1 MVAASTGFSKACAL
15 LLENGANVFSVDQN
29 GRQNIQISIDFFFL
43 FTLDMTVLH
52 HAIDSKNFDTIAVI
66 AKHLHTETDEAVKIS
81 EINKQVGVH
90 KWTPL
95 YRAG

>member
-15 LLENGANVFSVDQN
+15 LIDNGANIYSIDQN
-29 GRQNIQISIDFFFL
+29 GITI
-43 FTLDMTVLH
+43 LH

-66 AKHLHTETDEAVKIS
+66 IKQLNIEKDEI
-81 EINKQVGVH
+81 EINKEVGIH

-95 YRAG
+95 YRAGK

>member
-15 LLENGANVFSVDQN
+15 LIDNGANIYSIDQN
-29 GRQNIQISIDFFFL
+29 GITI
-43 FTLDMTVLH
+43 LH

-66 AKHLHTETDEAVKIS
+66 IKQLNIEKDEI
-81 EINKQVGVH
+81 EINKEVGIH

-95 YRAG
+95 YRAGE